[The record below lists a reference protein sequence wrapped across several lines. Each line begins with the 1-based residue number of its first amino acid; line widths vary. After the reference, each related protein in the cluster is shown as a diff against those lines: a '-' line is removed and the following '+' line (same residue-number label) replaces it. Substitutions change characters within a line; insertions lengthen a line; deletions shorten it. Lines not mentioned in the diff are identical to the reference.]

1 MLSGCSGCLHA
12 RARIGGGQTTI
23 ESDRSSCKPWP
34 TQIGHREGRRDH
46 QRTVNIGSSPAGQE
60 QGCPSDVF
68 RVSNPHKGH
77 GRNHIGKVVLEAPRG
92 HWMTKMSAKRIAR
105 DRCVPYSPRTFAQE
119 WTWKTNEFSHERGR
133 KRRGRIKTLTTR
145 DGVASDAL
153 PSEPTAHSAR
163 EVVETGLAG
172 AVGVSFV
179 VRDHDPFNRTNLA
192 MVNEHNQWPREHGE
206 DPPTLMIRA
215 GSR

>member
-1 MLSGCSGCLHA
+1 
-12 RARIGGGQTTI
+12 
-23 ESDRSSCKPWP
+23 
-34 TQIGHREGRRDH
+34 
-46 QRTVNIGSSPAGQE
+46 
-60 QGCPSDVF
+60 
-68 RVSNPHKGH
+68 
-77 GRNHIGKVVLEAPRG
+77 
-92 HWMTKMSAKRIAR
+92 MSAKRIAR

-192 MVNEHNQWPREHGE
+192 MVNEHNQWPREQRRGSAHIDDTSRVEIGFTLFSTLVGGSSKERQALLGE
-206 DPPTLMIRA
+206 GEHPVKVQRQDFGPSLILRNPIAENQQPSGRT
-215 GSR
+215 